1 MRRNF
6 YSEESEGLFN
16 YICETNK
23 SIMNNISLPS
33 LHRYGLNNEG
43 SLIYICNTIFSY
55 KPYIEQEILNCETL
69 VEKIAY
75 LIYNLNSAH
84 VFLDG
89 NKRTILNTVFQ
100 FLENEDFLLE
110 EPEDVL
116 DNDVFK
122 GALAEFLVTMLEEK
136 QTYNDILIWVKS
148 RIKLK

>member
-1 MRRNF
+1 MERNF

-23 SIMNNISLPS
+23 SIMNNMSLPS

-43 SLIYICNTIFSY
+43 SLIHICNTIFSY
-55 KPYIEQEILNCETL
+55 KPYIEKEVLNCETL

-100 FLENEDFLLE
+100 FLENE
-110 EPEDVL
+110 
-116 DNDVFK
+116 
-122 GALAEFLVTMLEEK
+122 
-136 QTYNDILIWVKS
+136 
-148 RIKLK
+148 